1 MNTCPLCN
9 SSLVQKTDT
18 LSFTYKG
25 QTYFHTAAGDYCK
38 NCDEMFFEPEELDK
52 CAQGFEEFKKQLN
65 KSLYDPDFIK
75 SIRKKLGLS
84 QKEAGVIFGGGVNVF
99 SRYEHGKAMPQ
110 KSLLLLLKLLD
121 KNPALYQ
128 QIKEFENV

>member
-1 MNTCPLCN
+1 MDKCPLCN
-9 SSLVQKTDT
+9 SPVIKKTDT

-25 QTYFHTAAGDYCK
+25 QTYFHNATGDYCK

-52 CAQGFEEFKKQLN
+52 STRGFEEFKKQIN
-65 KSLYDPDFIK
+65 KNYYDPNFIK

-99 SRYEHGKAMPQ
+99 SRYEHGKATPQ
-110 KSLLLLLKLLD
+110 KSLLLLLKT
-121 KNPALYQ
+121 A
-128 QIKEFENV
+128 